1 MTNDVRIW
9 AAGGYTLAEG
19 PRIVGDDVVFVDILT
34 GRLLA
39 VPAGSAAEPR
49 LLALLDVPLGA
60 VSPVA
65 YAPGCW
71 IAAAGNGIALLHPDG
86 SANWLA
92 RPEETNPVATRMNDG
107 CCDPAG
113 RFWAG
118 SMAYDNTPGAGSLY
132 RVDPDG
138 TVIRVLDGLTIP
150 NGPAFDEANGIMY
163 LTDSAE
169 GVIRRFRLDASGDI
183 DSGDVFATVDPADG
197 SPDGMTV
204 DDQGRVWTA
213 LWGGGR
219 VRCYGSDGTIEREI
233 ALPAPQPSSVCL
245 GPPGTDRLFVTTAR
259 FGLNAAAPASGALL
273 ALTVAAYAP
282 PASPWMG
289 AI

>member
-1 MTNDVRIW
+1 MSGDIEVW
-9 AAGGYTLAEG
+9 AAGGYELAEG
-19 PRIVGDDVVFVDILT
+19 PRVVGEDIVFVDILS

-39 VPAGSAAEPR
+39 VSASGPGMPR
-49 LLALLDVPLGA
+49 TLAQLDVPLGA
-60 VSPVA
+60 VAPVVG
-65 YAPGCW
+65 APGTW
-71 IAAAGNGIALLHPDG
+71 IAAAGTGIALLRADG
-86 SANWLA
+86 AVDWLA
-92 RPEETNPVATRMNDG
+92 RPEETNAVAARMNDG
-107 CCDPAG
+107 CCDQLG

-138 TVIRVLDGLTIP
+138 TVTRVLDGLTIA
-150 NGPAFDEANGIMY
+150 NGPAFDAVNGLMY
-163 LTDSAE
+163 VTDTAE
-169 GVIRRFRLDASGDI
+169 GVIRRFQADASGDL

-219 VRCYGSDGTIEREI
+219 IRCYGSDGTIEREI
-233 ALPAPQPSSVCL
+233 ALPAPQPSSLCL
-245 GPPGTDRLFVTTAR
+245 GPPGTHRLFVTTAR
-259 FGLNAAAPASGALL
+259 FGMTEATAASGALL
-273 ALTVAAYAP
+273 AVTADAAAP
-282 PASPWMG
+282 PACPWTG

>member
-1 MTNDVRIW
+1 MSGAVQVW
-9 AAGGYTLAEG
+9 AAEGYELAEG
-19 PRIVGDDVVFVDILT
+19 PRVVGQDIVFVDILS

-39 VPAGSAAEPR
+39 ASASVPGMPR
-49 LLALLDVPLGA
+49 TLAQLDVPLGA
-60 VSPVA
+60 VAPVA
-65 YAPGCW
+65 DAPDTW
-71 IAAAGNGIALLHPDG
+71 IAAAGTGIALLKPGRALD
-86 SANWLA
+86 WLA
-92 RPEETNPVATRMNDG
+92 HPEETNTVAARMNDG

-138 TVIRVLDGLTIP
+138 TVTRVLDGLTIA
-150 NGPAFDEANGIMY
+150 NGPAFDDANGLMY

-169 GVIRRFRLDASGDI
+169 GVIRRYRLDASGDL
-183 DSGDVFATVDPADG
+183 DSGAVFATVDPADG

-245 GPPGTDRLFVTTAR
+245 APPGTDRLFVTTAR
-259 FGLNAAAPASGALL
+259 FGLSEVTAASGALL
-273 ALTVAAYAP
+273 AVTADASAP
-282 PASPWMG
+282 SACPWAG
-289 AI
+289 A